1 MKRLLVIL
9 ALPLSICLNGPSRA
23 ADNGMTG
30 MFLGAGGGA
39 LAGQAIGRNT
49 RGTVIGTAVG
59 AMLGYALGNEM
70 DKAYYGGYPPRV
82 VYQTPVYQPT
92 QVVMVRPESQ
102 GNCRQMEMLAYVD
115 GRPERVLGTACWQD
129 GQWVAVGAVRPMAP
143 PIISRTVVFSDDDDE
158 HEFHHEHHRDFRRP
172 GCRRG
177 EGPERVI
184 TFRRGW

>member
-9 ALPLSICLNGPSRA
+9 AIPLSICLGGQSRA

-39 LAGQAIGRNT
+39 LAGQAIGRDT

-70 DKAYYGGYPPRV
+70 DKAYYGGYPTAW
-82 VYQTPVYQPT
+82 YQPPVYRQT
-92 QVVMVRPESQ
+92 QVVVVRPECQ
-102 GNCRQMEMLAYVD
+102 PTCRRMEMLAYVD

-129 GQWVAVGAVRPMAP
+129 GQWVAVGDVRPLP
-143 PIISRTVVFSDDDDE
+143 PVFSRTVVFTDDDDDG
-158 HEFHHEHHRDFRRP
+158 HEFHHHHREFRRP

-177 EGPERVI
+177 EGPERVV
-184 TFRRGW
+184 TFRQGW